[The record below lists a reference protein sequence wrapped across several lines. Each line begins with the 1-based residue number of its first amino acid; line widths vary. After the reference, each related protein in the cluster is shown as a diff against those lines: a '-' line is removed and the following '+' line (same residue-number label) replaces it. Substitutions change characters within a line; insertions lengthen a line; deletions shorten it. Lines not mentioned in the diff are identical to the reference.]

1 MSSAVGTAVAEVY
14 AAGLCATGDSAYE
27 PMDWRVRYHDGAIR
41 PLELVRWSLESWP
54 GDEQL
59 LDRCRGSVLD
69 VDCGPGRLTRAL
81 RARVVPALGIDVAP
95 AVVRLARRRGADVL
109 QRSVFGAVPAPAPA
123 PGNWRSVVLADCNVG
138 IGGDARRLLRRVRRV
153 LRAGGQV
160 LCEVDRPGTGSSGFG
175 CG

>member
-41 PLELVRWSLESWP
+41 PLELVRGLESWP

-81 RARVVPALGIDVAP
+81 RARVDALGIDVAP

-109 QRSVFGAVPAPAPA
+109 QRSVFGAVPAP
-123 PGNWRSVVLADCNVG
+123 GSWRSVVLADCNVG
-138 IGGDARRLLRRVRRV
+138 IGGAARRLLRRVRRV

-160 LCEVDRPGTGSSGFG
+160 RCEVDRPGRAVPGFG

>member
-123 PGNWRSVVLADCNVG
+123 PAQLAQRG
-138 IGGDARRLLRRVRRV
+138 AGRLQRGHRR
-153 LRAGGQV
+153 
-160 LCEVDRPGTGSSGFG
+160 
-175 CG
+175 

>member
-1 MSSAVGTAVAEVY
+1 M
-14 AAGLCATGDSAYE
+14 
-27 PMDWRVRYHDGAIR
+27 
-41 PLELVRWSLESWP
+41 
-54 GDEQL
+54 
-59 LDRCRGSVLD
+59 
-69 VDCGPGRLTRAL
+69 
-81 RARVVPALGIDVAP
+81 PALGIDVAP

-109 QRSVFGAVPAPAPA
+109 QRSVFGAVPA